1 MNSAVKLKIAVL
13 GATSSSGQE
22 VLHILSDAN
31 VDFFA
36 ISRSKKTHE
45 KENNF
50 LWLNAFDFKNSECGV
65 EQIDIL
71 ISVAPI
77 WKIKEYFPALEKLK
91 CKKVVCLSSTSRF
104 TKTESSSAYEEQVV
118 NDLVQ
123 GEIDLQDWAENNEV
137 NWTILRPTLIYGRSN
152 DRNLSEIAK
161 IINKF
166 KFFPVFGKAEG
177 LRQPIYVDDVAKAS
191 VLAAFSI
198 TSNNKAYNIS
208 GSEVLSYKEMVSR
221 VFKAMGL
228 KPRFLTINLPLF
240 NFGLFF
246 LKLIPKYKNWNAD
259 MVQRMNRDMV
269 FDHLEAQKDF
279 DFKPQA
285 FVLTSEDVKISS

>member
-1 MNSAVKLKIAVL
+1 MNKSEKLTVALL
-13 GATSSSGQE
+13 GATSPSGRQA
-22 VLHILSDAN
+22 LQMLSAKN
-31 VDFFA
+31 INIFG
-36 ISRSKKTHE
+36 ISRREETSIVD
-45 KENNF
+45 NGIS
-50 LWLNAFDFKNSECGV
+50 WLNASEFRDNKCGV

-191 VLAAFSI
+191 VLAAFSM